1 MGALILLIL
10 LIVLFWPI
18 VAILGAWIGTLLGGL
33 LSFGFAIL
41 YLIVSS
47 ELFWPMVAV
56 FAVVWVFSWLASSRT
71 VSDGFEGVNR
81 RLNKFFAPAPPAKDE
96 DRVESKAE
104 PEDSSTSE
112 SENPM
117 ESLPIERK
125 RVGKLPERDP
135 VTGRFK
141 RRREELD
148 NKDE

>member
-56 FAVVWVFSWLASSRT
+56 FAVVWVFSWLATSRT
-71 VSDGFEGVNR
+71 VSDVNQ

-104 PEDSSTSE
+104 SEDSSTTE

-125 RVGKLPERDP
+125 RVGKGPERDP

-141 RRREELD
+141 RRREELGD
-148 NKDE
+148 KDE